1 MRVNKVGTERPRVAE
16 LVVTGG
22 NGQRHCEVVAFCKTK
37 EDVLH
42 SGAGGFMSLQ
52 EGYTGVFSGSTAALG
67 RGDCGR
73 WTSQPECLQCPAI
86 RNGKSM
92 QSALKINV
100 ER

>member
-16 LVVTGG
+16 LVVTGV
-22 NGQRHCEVVAFCKTK
+22 NGQRHSEVVAFCKAE

-52 EGYTGVFSGSTAALG
+52 EGYTGVFSRSTDALAG
-67 RGDCGR
+67 GDCGG
-73 WTSQPECLQCPAI
+73 WTSQPECLQRPAI

-92 QSALKINV
+92 HSALKINV